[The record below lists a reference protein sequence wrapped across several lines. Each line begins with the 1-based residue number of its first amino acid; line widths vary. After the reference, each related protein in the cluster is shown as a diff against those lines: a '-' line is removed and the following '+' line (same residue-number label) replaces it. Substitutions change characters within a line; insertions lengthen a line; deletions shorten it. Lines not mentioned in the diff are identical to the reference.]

1 MARHKHLLQ
10 NDETIAV
17 GVVKHYVGPTYID
30 NMTFEKGD
38 KVDIARAIETPVG
51 KRYRIKGTIRWLGEK
66 DVKISG
72 ILEPITDY
80 RFKKGI
86 RTGTVK
92 KSSKPKRKRASSKKK
107 RNIAKEP
114 SLGTRY
120 KGMDKQELKSVIQGL
135 SAGDSLTVNFVGEK
149 ADLSGAFKVLGT
161 KRGRGKGGSLLV
173 ELEASDGSTLTTGT
187 PESNVILNV
196 VTADGTLVGF
206 QNEAD
211 LPRLFDVDT
220 ARAVALKEQLGSLLD
235 AEGDVTVDVE
245 SSEEDFAGKWTVKSA
260 RKSRGRYGQVV
271 LSLDNGSVQREL
283 WSYRH
288 SGIITRI
295 TINR

>member
-17 GVVKHYVGPTYID
+17 GVVKHYVGPTISD
-30 NMTFEKGD
+30 NQTFQKGE
-38 KVDIARAIETPVG
+38 KVDIARAIDGHAG
-51 KRYRIKGTIRWLGEK
+51 KRYRIKGTIRWLSEK
-66 DVKISG
+66 DVKVSG
-72 ILEPITDY
+72 TLVPITDY

-86 RTGTVK
+86 QQGTIK
-92 KSSKPKRKRASSKKK
+92 KSSKPKRKKASTRK
-107 RNIAKEP
+107 RSMNTKP
-114 SLGTRY
+114 SLGSRY
-120 KGMDKQELKSVIQGL
+120 KGMDKQELKNVIQGL

-187 PESNVILNV
+187 PESNAILNV
-196 VTADGTLVGF
+196 ITANGSLAGF
-206 QNEAD
+206 KNEAD
-211 LPRLFDVDT
+211 LPRLYEVDT
-220 ARAVALKEQLGSLLD
+220 ARAVALKEQLGALLD

-245 SSEEDFAGKWTVKSA
+245 SSEEDFTGTWTVTGA

-271 LSLDNGSVQREL
+271 LSLDNGTVKREL

-288 SGIITRI
+288 SGIISRI
-295 TINR
+295 TVNR